1 MGQAASS
8 KPRIAEFD
16 WLKLLALFLLVFVHS
31 DLLDVYPEIV
41 NPLMWF
47 MISCFFFVSG
57 FLAFNSFHKRG
68 VSIRDFFKTKL
79 LLLYVPFVA
88 AVLLYFGLQT
98 AIENA
103 GVDWWQL
110 VSNVTLLNIFDSVN
124 TIYNWGFLWF
134 IPYLLLFMLIFC
146 LLEKYVTNVKVQV
159 LTVLIGWFL
168 TLFAWV
174 FNTELKLGL
183 LFTQYFLVFMIG
195 FWLNRLKMYEK
206 VMNFRT
212 AFVTV
217 PLVFLFSLDF
227 SSLFNFNNAT
237 NTLEA
242 LLYSNGRSIILTL
255 SAVLLVLL
263 VMRKSRFPRNRF
275 VESVAATSIFIYLLD
290 PFIAYLLSN
299 YVFGQP
305 TMYFAAGTDFYL
317 YQVARIFIL
326 LALLPLV
333 VNAIRNYLKKF
344 RR

>member
-1 MGQAASS
+1 MGQAASG

-16 WLKLLALFLLVFVHS
+16 WLKILALFLLVFVHS
-31 DLLDVYPEIV
+31 NLLDVYPEVI
-41 NPLMWF
+41 NPLTWF

-57 FLAFNSFHKRG
+57 FLAFNSFHRRE
-68 VSIRDFFKTKL
+68 VSIRKFFKTKL

-146 LLEKYVTNVKVQV
+146 LLEKYVKNVKVQV
-159 LTVLIGWFL
+159 LTVLIMWFL

-195 FWLNRLKMYEK
+195 GWLNRLKLYEK
-206 VMNFRT
+206 VMNVRT
-212 AFVTV
+212 AVVTV
-217 PLVFLFSLDF
+217 PLVVLFSFDF

-237 NTLEA
+237 NTLGA
-242 LLYSNGRSIILTL
+242 LLYSNGRSIILSL
-255 SAVLLVLL
+255 SAVLLGLL
-263 VMRKSRFPRNRF
+263 VMEKSGFPRNRF

-305 TMYFAAGTDFYL
+305 TMFLAAGADFYV

-333 VNAIRNYLKKF
+333 VNGIRKYVKRF

>member
-1 MGQAASS
+1 MGQAASG

-16 WLKLLALFLLVFVHS
+16 WLKVLALFLLVFVHS

-68 VSIRDFFKTKL
+68 VSIRDFFKTKI

-88 AVLLYFGLQT
+88 AVLLYFGLQM

-146 LLEKYVTNVKVQV
+146 LLEKYVKNVKVQV
-159 LTVLIGWFL
+159 LTVLIVWFL
-168 TLFAWV
+168 TLLAWV

-195 FWLNRLKMYEK
+195 VWLNRLKMYEK

-217 PLVFLFSLDF
+217 PLVVLFSFDF
-227 SSLFNFNNAT
+227 SNLFNFNNAAD
-237 NTLEA
+237 TLEA

-275 VESVAATSIFIYLLD
+275 IESVAATSIFIYLLD
-290 PFIAYLLSN
+290 PFIAYLVSN

-305 TMYFAAGTDFYL
+305 TMYLAAGIDFYL
-317 YQVARIFIL
+317 YQIARIFIL

-333 VNAIRNYLKKF
+333 VNAIRNYIKKF

>member
-1 MGQAASS
+1 MGQAASG

-16 WLKLLALFLLVFVHS
+16 WLKILALFLLVFVHS
-31 DLLDVYPEIV
+31 NLLDVYPEVI
-41 NPLMWF
+41 NPLTWF

-57 FLAFNSFHKRG
+57 FLAFNSFHRRE
-68 VSIRDFFKTKL
+68 VSIRKFFKTKL

-146 LLEKYVTNVKVQV
+146 LLEKYVKNVKVQV
-159 LTVLIGWFL
+159 LTVLIMWFL

-195 FWLNRLKMYEK
+195 GWLNRLKLYEK
-206 VMNFRT
+206 VMNVRT
-212 AFVTV
+212 AVVTV
-217 PLVFLFSLDF
+217 PLVVLFSFDF

-237 NTLEA
+237 NTLGA
-242 LLYSNGRSIILTL
+242 LLYSNGRSIILSL

-263 VMRKSRFPRNRF
+263 VMEKSGFPRNRF

-305 TMYFAAGTDFYL
+305 TMFLAAGADFYV

-333 VNAIRNYLKKF
+333 VNGIRKYVKRF